1 MAAVALPMLSA
12 RAPDRPRQLPASI
25 TRSKVAAPS
34 PRAKSSK
41 SMQSVYQW
49 NSVQKI
55 RHEDHVNKRGG
66 VFVTTLCMDFQG
78 ACFAG
83 GTPRMV
89 RIEKENYVPVHGGAV
104 WCYLIGGICVVL
116 KGIVA
121 GKRDPGDS
129 SSAVHDLVI
138 ARLPEG
144 LRPARPLVFA
154 ALALDSFDDGAKEIV
169 NSSLVTLLVTPN
181 GEIIKTAGG
190 TSQSIIDLSAIRFC
204 TDRGISLVD
213 EVSVHAV
220 DVNGTRLVTL
230 QGLLLERHWGQVGSK
245 KQLTNLP
252 ESCRPAKDIFFIV
265 PGLSREGF
273 HLVHVRSVAT
283 AGAGGEIMW
292 RDSIWRRDR
301 INLTGVFFEV
311 AREAIAHL
319 MQGTEQ
325 EREVTKQALTRDFSR
340 RLNSKYGSIENGLH
354 TAFGLHTLDAEMN
367 FTQFVGGIK
376 KLGYYGTMMRLW
388 SIFDEDASGQV
399 SFEEVQQCLLSVNE
413 ATSAPLP
420 QTPALPTLTNT
431 SKSRSGYPALM
442 SENSDDM

>member
-1 MAAVALPMLSA
+1 M
-12 RAPDRPRQLPASI
+12 
-25 TRSKVAAPS
+25 
-34 PRAKSSK
+34 
-41 SMQSVYQW
+41 
-49 NSVQKI
+49 
-55 RHEDHVNKRGG
+55 NKRGG

-89 RIEKENYVPVHGGAV
+89 RIEKENYAPVHGGAV
-104 WCYLIGGICVVL
+104 WSYLIGGICVVL

-121 GKRDPGDS
+121 GKRDAGKS
-129 SSAVHDLVI
+129 STAVRDLVI

-154 ALALDSFDDGAKEIV
+154 ALAFDTFDDGAREIV
-169 NSSLVTLLVTPN
+169 NSSLATLMVTPN

-190 TSQSIIDLSAIRFC
+190 TPQSIIDLSAIRFC

-220 DVNGTRLVTL
+220 DVNGSRLVTL

-245 KQLTNLP
+245 KQLTTLP
-252 ESCRPAKDIFFIV
+252 ESCRPAKDIFFVV

-273 HLVHVRSVAT
+273 HLVHVRPVAT

-292 RDSIWRRDR
+292 RDSIWLRDR

-311 AREAIAHL
+311 APEAIAHS
-319 MQGTEQ
+319 MQGTEE
-325 EREVTKQALTRDFSR
+325 EREVTRQGLTRDFSR
-340 RLNSKYGSIENGLH
+340 RLISKFGSIELGLH
-354 TAFGLHTLDAEMN
+354 QAFGLKTADAEMN

-376 KLGYYGTMMRLW
+376 KLGYYGNMMRLW
-388 SIFDEDASGQV
+388 SIFDADNSGQV
-399 SFEEVQQCLLSVNE
+399 SFEEVQESLLSVNQ
-413 ATSAPLP
+413 SILAPIL
-420 QTPALPTLTNT
+420 QASTLPALTGATKRT
-431 SKSRSGYPALM
+431 GYVSNGEG
-442 SENSDDM
+442 SEDM